1 MGLKPLNYILA
12 TLGLAGHVF
21 LMTALIRRRLAARL
35 PLFTI
40 LVLFYLLRS
49 GILLLVDFR
58 TMTAWPYWIMIAL
71 DPVLQCILYATIVH
85 AWWPPARGSKSV
97 QALVASG
104 FVVMAAVSSGLTA
117 WFVGPSS
124 HFSPENLSIKA
135 GVFVSVLWIESGL
148 ALAASRGGLLRQ
160 PPGFT
165 RRVVLGFAI
174 YSAANVITEIGHMHF
189 AGARTAQHYLELS
202 YMRVGAYLLCLGWW
216 IAACWREPRVPAKRA
231 AAYTSTV

>member
-1 MGLKPLNYILA
+1 MGLKALNYILA
-12 TLGLAGHVF
+12 TLGLAGHAF
-21 LMTALIRRRLAARL
+21 LMTALIRRKLAARL

-58 TMTAWPYWIMIAL
+58 TMTAGPYWIMIAL
-71 DPVLQCILYATIVH
+71 DPLLQCILYATIVH
-85 AWWPPARGSKSV
+85 EWWPPARESKSG

-104 FVVMAAVSSGLTA
+104 LMIMAAGSSGLAA

-135 GVFVSVLWIESGL
+135 GVFVSVLWIEAGL
-148 ALAASRGGLLRQ
+148 VLTAMSRAGLLRQ

-174 YSAANVITEIGHMHF
+174 YSAANVITEIGRMRF
-189 AGARTAQHYLELS
+189 AGTGTAQHYLELS

-216 IAACWREPRVPAKRA
+216 IAACWREPRVAKRA